1 MSNHSVSMSQGQ
13 SKEFLSNCTIASI
26 ITPKWTH
33 DGLHR
38 YGRNFPHHITRPR
51 SKIKFKK
58 KKEHYNR
65 LFKFFHLPFSIMRTV
80 KQNSNDL
87 NQERQIIG
95 EKQKIQIVTC
105 QTFYLELSDLLK
117 FTSHK
122 KFAASFTT

>member
-1 MSNHSVSMSQGQ
+1 MDCTDTEEIFLIILLALGQ
-13 SKEFLSNCTIASI
+13 KLN
-26 ITPKWTH
+26 
-33 DGLHR
+33 L
-38 YGRNFPHHITRPR
+38 
-51 SKIKFKK
+51 K